1 MVEKFLLN
9 ISSLNLNDSITL
21 LKYYMNEW
29 KIDMPKTASSKDFFL
44 EIEEELDSSV
54 IEIRYQAL
62 SKLLLSFIQLPN
74 DNEYSFFDEQIE
86 DYFNKANINDS
97 FEYGMLPELIH
108 NLFYFY
114 SQFLKLPN
122 DTVTIKKCELIFFIK
137 INSYLLF
144 LMLFLLRL
152 KKDMKSYIKING
164 DEIEEISLKF
174 IKISNSYKYTPA
186 RIFLC
191 LHYTYFMILTSNEN
205 EETVENHTCRKIEKN
220 KNYLTKQNYMKY
232 LKQKVP
238 LVFTSMS
245 SSTTNINLVE
255 KFYRRNMLKRDK
267 PELERVIIVQIL
279 KILLAICDYSKNPQS
294 LTISECI
301 KDFMSELILKKV
313 FIDKIVP
320 KFVEKEEKE
329 QDDLNKEIAYKNI
342 DDLEGDL
349 SEEEIGHYSIID
361 IMNKLSITTI
371 IISFYLKVLKTL
383 QNNNLI
389 QYAYFIFHLKDSNGL
404 FVFLKILKQDNL
416 QIEQTFVTNYGRENI
431 INLFNELTELTLLN
445 NLKLIYKISFKNN
458 EYILKL
464 IDCKVPIMLK
474 KILVNFE
481 KNEKIKKCCL
491 KLFKCQIKF
500 FDKNWRTENINIITS
515 IYLTLK
521 VGCTE
526 EDNYLERKD
535 KNVSEINSVYFN
547 EEELKKLF
555 QEFHETNYLFYLN
568 NPKEFEKYQNEQH
581 MSLYA
586 KLYLKMKKIADEQ
599 FSKQISEK

>member
-1 MVEKFLLN
+1 
-9 ISSLNLNDSITL
+9 
-21 LKYYMNEW
+21 
-29 KIDMPKTASSKDFFL
+29 
-44 EIEEELDSSV
+44 
-54 IEIRYQAL
+54 
-62 SKLLLSFIQLPN
+62 
-74 DNEYSFFDEQIE
+74 
-86 DYFNKANINDS
+86 
-97 FEYGMLPELIH
+97 
-108 NLFYFY
+108 
-114 SQFLKLPN
+114 
-122 DTVTIKKCELIFFIK
+122 
-137 INSYLLF
+137 
-144 LMLFLLRL
+144 
-152 KKDMKSYIKING
+152 
-164 DEIEEISLKF
+164 
-174 IKISNSYKYTPA
+174 
-186 RIFLC
+186 
-191 LHYTYFMILTSNEN
+191 
-205 EETVENHTCRKIEKN
+205 
-220 KNYLTKQNYMKY
+220 
-232 LKQKVP
+232 
-238 LVFTSMS
+238 
-245 SSTTNINLVE
+245 
-255 KFYRRNMLKRDK
+255 MLKRDK

-329 QDDLNKEIAYKNI
+329 QDDLNKEIVYKNI

-474 KILVNFE
+474 KILVTF
-481 KNEKIKKCCL
+481 
-491 KLFKCQIKF
+491 
-500 FDKNWRTENINIITS
+500 
-515 IYLTLK
+515 
-521 VGCTE
+521 
-526 EDNYLERKD
+526 
-535 KNVSEINSVYFN
+535 
-547 EEELKKLF
+547 
-555 QEFHETNYLFYLN
+555 
-568 NPKEFEKYQNEQH
+568 
-581 MSLYA
+581 
-586 KLYLKMKKIADEQ
+586 
-599 FSKQISEK
+599 

>member
-1 MVEKFLLN
+1 
-9 ISSLNLNDSITL
+9 
-21 LKYYMNEW
+21 
-29 KIDMPKTASSKDFFL
+29 
-44 EIEEELDSSV
+44 
-54 IEIRYQAL
+54 
-62 SKLLLSFIQLPN
+62 
-74 DNEYSFFDEQIE
+74 
-86 DYFNKANINDS
+86 
-97 FEYGMLPELIH
+97 
-108 NLFYFY
+108 
-114 SQFLKLPN
+114 
-122 DTVTIKKCELIFFIK
+122 
-137 INSYLLF
+137 
-144 LMLFLLRL
+144 
-152 KKDMKSYIKING
+152 MKSYIKING
-164 DEIEEISLKF
+164 DELEEISLKF

-371 IISFYLKVLKTL
+371 IISFYLKVLK
-383 QNNNLI
+383 N
-389 QYAYFIFHLKDSNGL
+389 S
-404 FVFLKILKQDNL
+404 
-416 QIEQTFVTNYGRENI
+416 
-431 INLFNELTELTLLN
+431 
-445 NLKLIYKISFKNN
+445 
-458 EYILKL
+458 
-464 IDCKVPIMLK
+464 
-474 KILVNFE
+474 
-481 KNEKIKKCCL
+481 
-491 KLFKCQIKF
+491 
-500 FDKNWRTENINIITS
+500 
-515 IYLTLK
+515 
-521 VGCTE
+521 
-526 EDNYLERKD
+526 
-535 KNVSEINSVYFN
+535 SE
-547 EEELKKLF
+547 
-555 QEFHETNYLFYLN
+555 
-568 NPKEFEKYQNEQH
+568 
-581 MSLYA
+581 
-586 KLYLKMKKIADEQ
+586 
-599 FSKQISEK
+599 